1 MGSATLTDAGGMRS
15 PQVVPGGSGARA
27 SLRPG
32 EILVEIGGV
41 AAEDAS
47 FGARFRA
54 RFGNEP
60 AGTAYEIVVM
70 RAGERVSSSTTLQFA
85 EVSNSRIQEDAD
97 ASEKALRIRE
107 GLLTGSTG
115 R

>member
-1 MGSATLTDAGGMRS
+1 
-15 PQVVPGGSGARA
+15 VPGGSGAQA
-27 SLRPG
+27 GVLPG
-32 EILVEIGGV
+32 DVLVEIGGI

-70 RAGERVSSSTTLQFA
+70 RAGERVSLTTTLQFA
-85 EVSNSRIQEDAD
+85 EVSNSRIQEDSD
-97 ASEKALRIRE
+97 ASAKALRIRE